1 MSSLSV
7 MRWKFFPIGMEGDVD
22 PGYFDP
28 VDLRSP
34 LEAGDP
40 MNLLA
45 LRGSRQ
51 LEAESIYET
60 RSSIHLSLALF

>member
-1 MSSLSV
+1 
-7 MRWKFFPIGMEGDVD
+7 MEGDVD